1 MFKPKIYEVN
11 QSLSNHDADGAIKA
25 LFEIANEAGIT
36 ATAEKA
42 GMTRAG
48 VHRMYKG
55 GGRLDTFVRVLG
67 ALGYRVVVE
76 KGDA

>member
-1 MFKPKIYEVN
+1 MNTVEIN
-11 QSLSNHDADGAIKA
+11 QYLSNHDADGAIKA

-67 ALGYRVVVE
+67 ALGYELSVSR
-76 KGDA
+76 KGG